1 MVEILFCL
9 SLTLLRYSNLLR
21 PFDTHGHWSRTLSDL
36 DSGLNGWMGLA
47 LIFTRVHF
55 SQDRHSRLPTWLLQT
70 QDSRGEAG
78 TFSMNRQDGQEV
90 AVAFTGEQNFASS
103 VLASSSL
110 WCPRCPDTFPK
121 SCLWTRFSIG
131 SLDHSTWVLGSFPL
145 PFPHTKSSQKTKPWF
160 PQV

>member
-9 SLTLLRYSNLLR
+9 FLTLLRYSSFLR
-21 PFDTHGHWSRTLSDL
+21 RFDAHGHRSGTLSDS
-36 DSGLNGWMGLA
+36 DSGLNGWVGSA
-47 LIFTRVHF
+47 LIFTRVCF

-78 TFSMNRQDGQEV
+78 TFSINRQDGQEV
-90 AVAFTGEQNFASS
+90 AVALTRGQNFASS

-121 SCLWTRFSIG
+121 SCLWTRFPIG
-131 SLDHSTWVLGSFPL
+131 SLDHSTWVLGSFPV
-145 PFPHTKSSQKTKPWF
+145 PFPHRESSQKTKPWF